1 MIQQNNTTITNRT
14 NGRPYIKGLPFDDIK
29 SKILGK
35 KYELSLVFIEDK
47 YSKQLNKKY
56 RNKNKPTNVL
66 AFPISDI
73 YGEIFINV
81 DSIKREYL
89 NFTESRKQFI
99 GYLFIHSLFHLKGY
113 SHGSKM
119 EKEEKII
126 RDKFL

>member
-1 MIQQNNTTITNRT
+1 VIQQNNTTITNNS

-29 SKILGK
+29 VKILGK

-66 AFPISDI
+66 AFPINDFS
-73 YGEIFINV
+73 GEIFINT
-81 DSIKREYL
+81 DSVKREYL
-89 NFTESRKQFI
+89 KFTNSRKNFI

-119 EKEEKII
+119 EKEEKKTIE
-126 RDKFL
+126 KFL